1 MGMNKLFPLL
11 TFIIFTPLALGA
23 SKECVKY
30 LKDKEGKVVAET
42 KEQSDSNADACLR
55 AHEACL
61 KKKENL
67 LRSKVYP
74 ADPGLFCSFDK

>member
-1 MGMNKLFPLL
+1 MKAFVYFLL
-11 TFIIFTPLALGA
+11 AINFAVTGFSADQR
-23 SKECVKY
+23 ECVKY
-30 LKDKEGKVVAET
+30 LKNKEGKLLEEVKST
-42 KEQSDSNADACLR
+42 DDSNADACLK

-74 ADPGLFCSFDK
+74 ADPGLFCSFEK